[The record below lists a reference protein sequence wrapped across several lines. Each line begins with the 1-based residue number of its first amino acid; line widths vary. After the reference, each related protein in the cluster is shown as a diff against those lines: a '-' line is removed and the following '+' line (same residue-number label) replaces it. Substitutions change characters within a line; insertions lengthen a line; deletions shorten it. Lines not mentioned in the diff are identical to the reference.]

1 MIFLMKEYKKRIK
14 KLTVIEHCQVNS
26 QNYHKTKQQSF
37 ILKFSMCV
45 INYHFIKTKQKKQP
59 E

>member
-26 QNYHKTKQQSF
+26 QNYHKTKTA
-37 ILKFSMCV
+37 V
-45 INYHFIKTKQKKQP
+45 IYFEI
-59 E
+59 